1 MTAEPIR
8 RSRLCRKQLHRD
20 VTFCGAPPPPPPP
33 PHKKKKKNNDTEQ
46 KEVRNHWYVANYGR
60 TRYSFWSARTDPD
73 DAHKEYCDAR
83 HWLHHDRVEIF

>member
-20 VTFCGAPPPPPPP
+20 VTFCGAPPPPRSPTMT
-33 PHKKKKKNNDTEQ
+33 NSTVRSDSEL
-46 KEVRNHWYVANYGR
+46 KEVLTLWYVAYDGI
-60 TRYSFWSARTDPD
+60 TRDSFWSARTDPD